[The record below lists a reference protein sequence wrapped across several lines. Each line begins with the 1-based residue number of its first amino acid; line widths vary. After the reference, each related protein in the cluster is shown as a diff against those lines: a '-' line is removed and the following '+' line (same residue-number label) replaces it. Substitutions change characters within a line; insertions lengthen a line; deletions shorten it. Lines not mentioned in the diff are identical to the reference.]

1 MKGILILILL
11 CTGNIRNSTAQ
22 IAKNLNADDITIDM
36 VGNFGDFKVFI
47 AKEENVVKL
56 KFQVKDSVS
65 ERKLAKDP
73 KYKNAVKASRKIDM
87 NSSKGIEKIRLWLEG
102 IQKYSVYSSDSLK
115 ISADSVL
122 VFTDLL
128 HRIGVTKK
136 EELVNKNLTV
146 IDGFTLNLA
155 IRTSEEFAELEAH
168 SPHEKT
174 SPLLKD
180 LLHQLVLFSKTT
192 KKNLLQRTV
201 VKSY

>member
-11 CTGNIRNSTAQ
+11 CIASIRNSTAQ
-22 IAKNLNADDITIDM
+22 TAKNLNADDITIDM
-36 VGNFGDFKVFI
+36 VGNFGDFKVLI

-73 KYKNAVKASRKIDM
+73 KYKSAVKASRKLDM
-87 NSSKGIEKIRLWLEG
+87 NSSKGIEKIKLWLEG
-102 IQKYSVYSSDSLK
+102 IQKYSIYSSDSLTM
-115 ISADSVL
+115 SADSAL
-122 VFTDLL
+122 VFTNLL

-136 EELVNKNLTV
+136 EDLVNKNLTH

-155 IRTSEEFAELEAH
+155 IRTNEKFTEVEAH
-168 SPHEKT
+168 SPQEKT